1 MKQLLLTISALLFAT
16 AVCAEGYQVNTLSAK
31 QLGMGHVGT
40 GMKLNSESIY
50 FNPAGT
56 AFQTSRFSF
65 SVGITGIKSN
75 ATYLSNN
82 DYRGN
87 PQIQAHSDNKISTP
101 LYAYFNYKA
110 TKNLAVG
117 LGFYTPYGSSMNW
130 GDNWVGAH
138 LIQSIDLQAYTLQP
152 TISYKF
158 WDKLSVG
165 VGMTITWGTFDLSRS
180 MFPVG
185 EATNNTIAGLLT
197 AAGQGQYAEL
207 FTQAGDRSLVSARIK
222 GDAKTAIGVNVGI
235 LWDIT
240 PEWTLGFSYRSKVK
254 MKVASGTANLLYASP
269 EIGQVLQ
276 ATGMIPDLSSACVET
291 ELPLPANL
299 AWGVGFRPT
308 PKWEMAFDIQYVLW
322 SAYKSLHVDITD
334 PTTGASVYDLPT
346 SIKNYKNTVA
356 TRIGVQY
363 HACKFVT
370 ARLGMYVDE
379 SPVRSDFLNPETPSM
394 TKVSYTAGVTINPCK
409 NVSID
414 LAYGYITSADPE
426 RTGSCDY
433 YNSLTY
439 KAVYAQ
445 TYGQAHRRRNGP
457 GASENPGSYHGKR
470 QGDPAF
476 FGQLFPVGAHFRY
489 RSEPEILKPPRFPVK
504 ITIFAVRTFPVRTVS
519 VYRDLRHDTRF
530 PIESQRFLPA
540 ETTSGRSRTALQG
553 SIVQGIERKFP
564 KLQIRVRVAVEL
576 LSSLQDDLPGRPVC
590 ILLPI

>member
-87 PQIQAHSDNKISTP
+87 QQIHAHSDNKISTP

-138 LIQSIDLQAYTLQP
+138 LIQSIDLQAYPLQP

-445 TYGQAHRRRNGP
+445 TYGQLIAGGMAPEQAKIQAHTTAYDKAIQPFSGNY
-457 GASENPGSYHGKR
+457 SLS
-470 QGDPAF
+470 
-476 FGQLFPVGAHFRY
+476 AHTFA
-489 RSEPEILKPPRFPVK
+489 IGVNLKF
-504 ITIFAVRTFPVRTVS
+504 
-519 VYRDLRHDTRF
+519 
-530 PIESQRFLPA
+530 
-540 ETTSGRSRTALQG
+540 
-553 SIVQGIERKFP
+553 
-564 KLQIRVRVAVEL
+564 
-576 LSSLQDDLPGRPVC
+576 
-590 ILLPI
+590 